1 MKPVISQICSLQAC
15 RLGKLASR
23 GIRMIPEVEMIFMLV
38 ISAFKEENIF
48 KTKQNDIRIKK
59 DQETSVLERA

>member
-1 MKPVISQICSLQAC
+1 
-15 RLGKLASR
+15 
-23 GIRMIPEVEMIFMLV
+23 MIPEVEMIFMLV